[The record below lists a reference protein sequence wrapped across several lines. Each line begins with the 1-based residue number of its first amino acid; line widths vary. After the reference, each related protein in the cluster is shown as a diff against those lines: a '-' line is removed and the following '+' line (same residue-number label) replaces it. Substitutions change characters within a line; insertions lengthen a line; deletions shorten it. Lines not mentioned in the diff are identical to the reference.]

1 MCSVVFKKG
10 VVLKKVFIEYFCQM
24 LNYVYRQSI
33 NGFRFFRNDLAHRNT
48 ELSLFA
54 AVFRLGS
61 LQRLF

>member
-1 MCSVVFKKG
+1 
-10 VVLKKVFIEYFCQM
+10 M
-24 LNYVYRQSI
+24 LNDVYRQSI

-61 LQRLF
+61 LQGYFNHAKDDIFQSDLNFP